1 MEIMTIN
8 EYSYYQDNMR
18 NAIIMIFK
26 GLGESRVWMGLGE
39 SRVWMGLNVRGT
51 AA

>member
-8 EYSYYQDNMR
+8 EYEYYQDNMR

-26 GLGESRVWMGLGE
+26 GLGESSTRRGE
-39 SRVWMGLNVRGT
+39 GG
-51 AA
+51 